1 MYSRDEQLRII
12 TDINIGE
19 GQSITTDC
27 PFCSGRHKFTISKR
41 DGTTLWNCYRASCNA
56 KGAFKSGFKTGELRD
71 KLNGVKTEFTRRSR
85 PVPEVTS
92 NPSHHA
98 AVLEYLERNN
108 CSFAFQNRL
117 ANIRYNPVDDRVLFY
132 TNGGRGAI
140 GRHLGSAV
148 PKWLCYGET
157 SGILKV
163 GDSPNGVIVEDA
175 ASACAVAATNLYS
188 GIAILGTNIS
198 PLQKQQLMAFDSV
211 TIALDKDA
219 SKMALNHLRR
229 LRSLIKTRIVFIEN
243 DLKNYMP
250 RRIIEIL
257 GGENR

>member
-1 MYSRDEQLRII
+1 
-12 TDINIGE
+12 
-19 GQSITTDC
+19 
-27 PFCSGRHKFTISKR
+27 
-41 DGTTLWNCYRASCNA
+41 
-56 KGAFKSGFKTGELRD
+56 
-71 KLNGVKTEFTRRSR
+71 
-85 PVPEVTS
+85 
-92 NPSHHA
+92 
-98 AVLEYLERNN
+98 
-108 CSFAFQNRL
+108 
-117 ANIRYNPVDDRVLFY
+117 LFY
-132 TNGGRGAI
+132 TNGGQGAI
-140 GRHLGSAV
+140 GRHLGNAV
-148 PKWLCYGET
+148 PKWLSYGDT